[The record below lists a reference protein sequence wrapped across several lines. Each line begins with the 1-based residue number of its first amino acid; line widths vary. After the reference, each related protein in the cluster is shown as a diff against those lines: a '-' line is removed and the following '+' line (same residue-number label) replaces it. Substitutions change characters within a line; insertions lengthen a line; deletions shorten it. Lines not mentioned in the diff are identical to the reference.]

1 MSLTAPGRALRRH
14 RFAQAGTL
22 SVALALALTAC
33 GGQSEPAESSTTSP
47 SSAKPAVEASAPA
60 STSETAGVSSSPTAT
75 TSESG
80 EYVPASAD
88 GPARNVPKPEMP
100 AAMKEETKEGA
111 EAAIRYFWDAH
122 YYAEQTGD
130 TELLDSLYSEYC
142 EFCSVRSD
150 SIDGIYKDGGWYT
163 GTEPRIDSMLTAQSE
178 NGYISTLLIT
188 TEDGTGYS
196 SDGSIPEDARVAH
209 ASKQPWLVEVSYD
222 TNNGRWVIDE
232 MTYEGGDPSQ

>member
-47 SSAKPAVEASAPA
+47 SSAKPAVETSAPA

-75 TSESG
+75 ESEAG

-88 GPARNVPKPEMP
+88 GPAQNVPKPEMP

-111 EAAIRYFWDAH
+111 EAAIRYFWEAT
-122 YYAEQTGD
+122 YFLQQTGESQPLQEVSGK
-130 TELLDSLYSEYC
+130 TCKFCEQYKQSMTGLYENDGWMSG
-142 EFCSVRSD
+142 D
-150 SIDGIYKDGGWYT
+150 GPSIT
-163 GTEPRIDSMLTAQSE
+163 SMATQPSTD
-178 NGYISTLLIT
+178 GYITTLLIDLSPET
-188 TEDGTGYS
+188 ARDSKGKILPGGEVSASPESPWIAQLSYS
-196 SDGSIPEDARVAH
+196 SDLGH
-209 ASKQPWLVEVSYD
+209 
-222 TNNGRWVIDE
+222 WVVDS
-232 MTYEGGDPSQ
+232 MTLESPAG

>member
-47 SSAKPAVEASAPA
+47 SSAKPAVETSAPA

-75 TSESG
+75 ESESG

-111 EAAIRYFWDAH
+111 EATIRYFWEAI
-122 YYAEQTGD
+122 YYTDQTGETAD
-130 TELLDSLYSEYC
+130 FDSTYSEYC
-142 EFCSVRSD
+142 ELCQAVSD
-150 SIDGIYKDGGWYT
+150 STAQHYKEGGWSTGERTSIKSLTLTPSEFGYT
-163 GTEPRIDSMLTAQSE
+163 A
-178 NGYISTLLIT
+178 TLVR
-188 TEDGTGYS
+188 
-196 SDGSIPEDARVAH
+196 DASA
-209 ASKQPWLVEVSYD
+209 VEVFDSQGVRDDSASGAETHDETWLADVVYEPSK
-222 TNNGRWVIDE
+222 GHWVIDE
-232 MTYEGGDPSQ
+232 MQNHQDAQ